1 MDSITFVPLKIFYT
15 EGLICTTWKKTGN
28 SQCLITTISAEKITT
43 NKLTS
48 NYNLKT
54 MNDQT
59 IEKMRTMKLYG
70 MVRAFSTSLESGNA
84 EKSTADE
91 LLSMLIDSEW
101 DDRYNRKLNRS
112 VKNARFRYRAAV
124 EQINFD
130 DHRVLNKNQILRLA
144 DCAFIHKKENVLIT
158 GSTGVGKSYIA
169 SAIGHQACSM
179 GYKVLYEHSS
189 KLFARLKAG
198 KADGTYLKE
207 IAKIEKQDL
216 LIVDDFGI
224 QPLDQQSRTI
234 LMEVI
239 EDRHGKKSTLLT
251 SQIPINQW
259 HEVIGEQTIAD
270 AILDRIVHDAQRLE
284 LKGESLRKKRSILP
298 EEMTENDN

>member
-1 MDSITFVPLKIFYT
+1 
-15 EGLICTTWKKTGN
+15 
-28 SQCLITTISAEKITT
+28 
-43 NKLTS
+43 
-48 NYNLKT
+48 

-70 MVRAFSTSLESGNA
+70 MVRAFRTSLESGNA
-84 EKSTADE
+84 EKTTADE

-101 DDRYNRKLNRS
+101 DERFNRKLNRS
-112 VKNARFRYRAAV
+112 VKNARFRYKAAV

-130 DHRVLNKNQILRLA
+130 EHRVVIKNQVLRLA
-144 DCAFIHKKENVLIT
+144 DCAFIDKKENVLIT

-179 GYKVLYEHSS
+179 GYRVLYEHSS
-189 KLFARLKAG
+189 KLFARLKGG

-207 IAKIEKQDL
+207 ITKIEKQDL
-216 LIVDDFGI
+216 LIIDDFGI

-234 LMEVI
+234 LMEII

-251 SQIPINQW
+251 SQVPINQW

-270 AILDRIVHDAQRLE
+270 AILDRIVHDAQRLQ
-284 LKGESLRKKRSILP
+284 LTGESMRKKRTNLP
-298 EEMTENDN
+298 EQLTEKDN